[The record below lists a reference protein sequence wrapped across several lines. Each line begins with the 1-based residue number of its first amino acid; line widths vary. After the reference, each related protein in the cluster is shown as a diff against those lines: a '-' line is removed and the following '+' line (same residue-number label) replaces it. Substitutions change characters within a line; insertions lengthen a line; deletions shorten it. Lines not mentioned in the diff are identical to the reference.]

1 MATKMCRYLLGMNV
15 IFPQSISCETESRG
29 WPDCNELQRAW
40 QSIRLWC
47 DHDPAEA
54 GLHGGHREAGR
65 VRPSTNCERIFLD
78 QQRLCLLKK

>member
-1 MATKMCRYLLGMNV
+1 MNV

-54 GLHGGHREAGR
+54 GLHGGHREAG
-65 VRPSTNCERIFLD
+65 PSKAEYEFRANLPGSTTSLPLEEIG
-78 QQRLCLLKK
+78 